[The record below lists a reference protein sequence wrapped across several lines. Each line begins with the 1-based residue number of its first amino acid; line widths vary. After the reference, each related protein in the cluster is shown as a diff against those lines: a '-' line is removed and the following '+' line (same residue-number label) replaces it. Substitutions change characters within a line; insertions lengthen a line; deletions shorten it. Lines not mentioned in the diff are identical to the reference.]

1 MIVIDDVFGPGM
13 LEAIQNTARSQ
24 HYEPLERT
32 ARSQHYDPLGIK
44 LGSTCGYLASCP
56 KFFEKVLNERLR
68 EELGEFDT
76 IGSYFRKNSEVLDN
90 HMRIHADVIVPIVKS
105 ASSVQ
110 DKSGC
115 SYTPTH
121 GVVFYA
127 DIEEGGTGFYDH
139 KVYGDR
145 LPEGVSQPEEEYGDE
160 SLWTFREY
168 LEGKP
173 NRMVVYP
180 ANMFHMRHPIK
191 TPSDRL
197 VWVSFIQ
204 VK

>member
-1 MIVIDDVFGPGM
+1 MTVIDDVFGPGM

-24 HYEPLERT
+24 YYEPLEVGDIESIFV
-32 ARSQHYDPLGIK
+32 AR
-44 LGSTCGYLASCP
+44 CP
-56 KFFEKVLNERLR
+56 KFFEEVLNKRLR

-76 IGSYFRKNSEVLDN
+76 IGSFFRRNSGTMDS
-90 HMRIHADVIVPIVKS
+90 HMRVHSDRDI
-105 ASSVQ
+105 Q
-110 DKSGC
+110 GE
-115 SYTPTH
+115 TPTH

-145 LPEGVSQPEEEYGDE
+145 LPEGVFQPEEEFGDE

-180 ANMFHMRHPIK
+180 ADMFHMRHPIK